1 MTGNTS
7 QLEDCLLPLSRRT
20 PPSPRFFRVIGY
32 DQQGKILNDLNKIG
46 ALARDGGA
54 YLQNGLAN
62 PVEPEIQRFFRE
74 VGEQFT
80 LTAALVA
87 RHLTVWLGQLR
98 PAQRTTLD
106 AAMTEILDILKRQGA
121 NDNICRNAYIKFM
134 CWLRGPLGGILK
146 GLGQDTPPKVLY
158 EGEIGR
164 YELLFLQL
172 LYRSGC
178 DVVYVNYCSE
188 DSYTK
193 AARGGTYGHPIYGEV
208 RTPPAVPPAS
218 KSASASVPKASSHP
232 SGSSATA
239 GRFFPRSSS
248 LAGCRGSGAGQP
260 LDGWRFLLGRCFPAL
275 RTAGNRKVLFSIFR
289 LLWGQRPGGIP

>member
-178 DVVYVNYCSE
+178 DVVYVNYSSE

-193 AARGGTYGHPIYGEV
+193 AARGGSYGHPIYGEV
-208 RTPPAVPPAS
+208 RTPPTVPLSCEAAPGRIHPDNGNRRIS
-218 KSASASVPKASSHP
+218 SQLNRQSLSVPFLSLLFYGHKKDVP
-232 SGSSATA
+232 SY
-239 GRFFPRSSS
+239 FH
-248 LAGCRGSGAGQP
+248 
-260 LDGWRFLLGRCFPAL
+260 
-275 RTAGNRKVLFSIFR
+275 
-289 LLWGQRPGGIP
+289 

>member
-146 GLGQDTPPKVLY
+146 GLGQDTP
-158 EGEIGR
+158 
-164 YELLFLQL
+164 Q
-172 LYRSGC
+172 RSCTRERSAGMS
-178 DVVYVNYCSE
+178 CSFSSCCTVP
-188 DSYTK
+188 DAMSYM
-193 AARGGTYGHPIYGEV
+193 
-208 RTPPAVPPAS
+208 
-218 KSASASVPKASSHP
+218 
-232 SGSSATA
+232 
-239 GRFFPRSSS
+239 
-248 LAGCRGSGAGQP
+248 
-260 LDGWRFLLGRCFPAL
+260 
-275 RTAGNRKVLFSIFR
+275 
-289 LLWGQRPGGIP
+289 